1 MNTNGR
7 LRVVL
12 LMATDF
18 VIFYGTFI
26 VVAALYKYLG
36 GKQYDMSLYWRLW
49 PAGVGLVAVNAMI
62 RLYQGNFFYPGAA
75 LSAVEEL
82 RRTFFSVSILYLI
95 LLTWLFSFRAGGLY
109 SRLVVF
115 ISYGLLILLI
125 PVGRWLIRSVMKHYG
140 ISNIRAILA
149 GAGHSGEM
157 MARELQR
164 ERQSGLLPIGFLD
177 DDEYKQHTQVAD
189 LPVLGTLADA
199 ARVAAELRISYI
211 IVCLP
216 LAQLMDKLREL
227 SRFYQ
232 HILVVPTSD
241 MLSVAWLYPYE
252 FNGYLGLEI
261 RNQLLLPGPRIWKWM
276 LECGMAFAAI
286 VLLAPVLAVLAVLVK
301 LTSAGPI
308 FYCANR
314 VGRHGI
320 PIKVYKFRTMY
331 VNADDRLEQILAEDP
346 RKACEWHEK
355 FKLSHDPR
363 VTPLGR
369 FLRRTSLD
377 ELPQLWNVLKGDMAM
392 IGPRP
397 IVETEKAYYG
407 EHYEMFT
414 RVKPGITG
422 LWQVSGRSDT
432 TYERRIILDMYYI
445 MNWSVWLDY
454 FIFLK
459 TLKEV
464 LFCRGA
470 K

>member
-1 MNTNGR
+1 
-7 LRVVL
+7 
-12 LMATDF
+12 
-18 VIFYGTFI
+18 
-26 VVAALYKYLG
+26 
-36 GKQYDMSLYWRLW
+36 
-49 PAGVGLVAVNAMI
+49 
-62 RLYQGNFFYPGAA
+62 
-75 LSAVEEL
+75 
-82 RRTFFSVSILYLI
+82 
-95 LLTWLFSFRAGGLY
+95 
-109 SRLVVF
+109 
-115 ISYGLLILLI
+115 
-125 PVGRWLIRSVMKHYG
+125 
-140 ISNIRAILA
+140 
-149 GAGHSGEM
+149 
-157 MARELQR
+157 
-164 ERQSGLLPIGFLD
+164 
-177 DDEYKQHTQVAD
+177 
-189 LPVLGTLADA
+189 
-199 ARVAAELRISYI
+199 
-211 IVCLP
+211 
-216 LAQLMDKLREL
+216 
-227 SRFYQ
+227 
-232 HILVVPTSD
+232 
-241 MLSVAWLYPYE
+241 
-252 FNGYLGLEI
+252 
-261 RNQLLLPGPRIWKWM
+261 
-276 LECGMAFAAI
+276 MAFAAI